1 MKKAA
6 WNSKTDR
13 SGVVKPTSARKIRP
27 RFIILTLA
35 VSVFMFFAT
44 FHAIKY
50 FRPVPSL
57 KQAMSTNDPAA
68 FLRVAHN
75 LNQNYPISEWNRL
88 KNIATSLLEG
98 DLKSA
103 QVQMKVDQ
111 RSAMNGQKKVWA
123 NLLKSTQME
132 NRWQLQEVAMDGF
145 DSIELKS
152 NGNRSNLTEQRL
164 KLYSSEFRTGE
175 SFDELWKLF
184 LDTKNPRA
192 LADWLAKPLTNEMDT
207 RGLESDL
214 KFAFQ
219 NDPEFPWIRRAWG
232 LLLWSSGRYQE
243 AVENLGAVALMFEND
258 PQGRFAL
265 AESLMSMGQKIDP
278 LHIMGQPPTFSG
290 CPDTQSAR
298 YYLNLGRL
306 YESQSDLLKAME
318 QYKKSIKA
326 NPAEW
331 EAVVRYGQ
339 LQLSAGEKDVAESC
353 RNYADR
359 LKVQFES
366 IRKASQSTP
375 ETVWNREKYLE
386 LEKVCESFALP
397 SLDDSRDKDL
407 KSLVEC
413 REFFSI
419 YQSAAIAWRDLSEND
434 TSGKRGQRSDKMLQ
448 FEDGSKKP
456 AELVFL
462 ARPRLV
468 NKFAKPLV
476 IEMNDEFKSKS
487 NSFPIQFERVSV
499 PGLEYQYESH
509 EGQKLRIAD
518 VMGGGVAMIDFDQDG
533 WLDLY
538 FPNGRSLDPLADQS
552 PKVPGNNRLF
562 RNIQGERFEDVTNT
576 AGVAGKGYAMGAS
589 VGDYDQDGWPDLFV
603 TGYGNAILYKNKGN
617 GTFQDVTTQ
626 AGVDCNLWTTASAFA
641 DLDADGDL
649 DLVAITYVDAP
660 PDKTEGCVDQLNHPI
675 HCSPGKFPAQPD
687 KLWENI
693 GGGKFREISQISGI
707 GNAENGRG
715 LGLAVAD
722 LDQDGKLDLF
732 VANDASP
739 NFYFHNEGQLKF
751 REMAA
756 EAGLAVDGSG
766 KATASMGVVADDLNE
781 DGLIDIFH
789 TNFINEPNTFRKN
802 LGGGLFMDATLS
814 ANLSAS
820 SLSKTGFGACSF
832 DADHDGH
839 VDLFVTNGHLDD
851 QPWIQTPMA
860 QTPLF
865 YQGLGKG
872 KFQMIPETAVPYLST
887 PTVGRGMAMGDLNN
901 DGYVDMVI
909 VERDRPVTILMN
921 RSISN
926 HRWVGLELRDKT
938 GHPPVGAKVT
948 LKSGTKM
955 QVKWIV
961 AGTSYLASQDNRL
974 IFGLGD
980 SQEMVTV
987 EVEWPSR
994 IGDPSKTIQDIRGLE
1009 PGKYTLIKE

>member
-6 WNSKTDR
+6 SNSKTDP
-13 SGVVKPTSARKIRP
+13 SGVVTPTSARKIRP
-27 RFIILTLA
+27 RFIISTLA
-35 VSVFMFFAT
+35 VSIFMIFAA
-44 FHAIKY
+44 FHTITY

-57 KQAMSTNDPAA
+57 KEAMTGNDPAA

-75 LNQNYPISEWNRL
+75 LNQNYPSSEWSRL
-88 KNIATSLLEG
+88 KNVFTSILKG

-103 QVQMKVDQ
+103 QIQIKVDQ
-111 RSAMNGQKKVWA
+111 RSALNGQKKVWA
-123 NLLKSTQME
+123 NLLKSTE
-132 NRWQLQEVAMDGF
+132 VDHRWQLQEVALDGF
-145 DSIELKS
+145 EAMERNSK
-152 NGNRSNLTEQRL
+152 GNTSNLTEQRL

-192 LADWLAKPLTNEMDT
+192 LADWLAKPLIHEMDT

-214 KFAFQ
+214 KSAFQ
-219 NDPEFPWIRRAWG
+219 NDPEFPWVRRAWG

-243 AVENLGAVALMFEND
+243 AVENLGAVVQMFEND
-258 PQGRFAL
+258 PQGRFGL

-278 LHIMGQPPTFSG
+278 LQIMGQPPELSG

-306 YESQSDLLKAME
+306 YESQSDLLKAVE
-318 QYKKSIKA
+318 QYKKSIKS

-339 LQLSAGEKDVAESC
+339 LQLSNGQKDVAESC
-353 RNYADR
+353 RKYADG

-366 IRKASQSTP
+366 IRKAANSTP
-375 ETVWNREKYLE
+375 ETVWDREKYLE
-386 LEKVCESFALP
+386 LAKVCELFALP
-397 SLDDSRDKDL
+397 VLDDSRDNDL

-434 TSGKRGQRSDKMLQ
+434 NAGNGQQGSDKMLQ
-448 FEDGSKKP
+448 FEKGSKKP
-456 AELVFL
+456 VELVFL

-476 IEMNDEFKSKS
+476 IETEDELRSKS
-487 NSFPIQFERVSV
+487 DSFPIQFERVSV
-499 PGLEYQYESH
+499 PGLKYQYESH

-552 PKVPGNNRLF
+552 LKVLGNNRLF
-562 RNIQGERFEDVTNT
+562 RNIQGERFEDVTNA

-589 VGDYDQDGWPDLFV
+589 VADYDQDGWPDLFV

-617 GTFQDVTTQ
+617 GTFQDMTNQ

-660 PDKTEGCVDQLNHPI
+660 TDKAEGCVDQLNHPI

-687 KLWENI
+687 KIWENI
-693 GGGKFREISQISGI
+693 GGGKFRDISQISGI
-707 GNAENGRG
+707 ENAENGRG

-739 NFYFHNEGQLKF
+739 NFYFHNEGHLKF

-860 QTPLF
+860 QAPLF

-901 DGYVDMVI
+901 DGYVDLVI
-909 VERDRPVTILMN
+909 VERDRPVSILMN

-926 HRWVGLELRDKT
+926 YRWVGLELRDKT
-938 GHPPVGAKVT
+938 GNPPVGAKVT
-948 LKSGTKM
+948 VKSGTKM

-974 IFGLGD
+974 VFGLGD
-980 SQEMVTV
+980 DQELVTV

-994 IGDPSKTIQDIRGLE
+994 NGQPTKTIPAIQGLV
-1009 PGKYTLIKE
+1009 PAKYTLIKE